1 MARSLYFVSGV
12 LVRFP
17 YSKRLFAICGDIR
30 AASLAIGEVLSPFRP
45 VQAVIPGRLVS
56 PDMDSASPWEFHLR
70 LFVRSRAFPESVPSS
85 ELRGGSIAF
94 APLRFTCGDFAPP
107 LPGVAGRPTG
117 RLASPDMA
125 FVSPSASHLRL
136 SLPFALSN
144 PVPNYTQLSVRG
156 VVRPPMW
163 PHLLRVPWRS
173 EKSFRLCR
181 LRSVSYIALFQ
192 GRLAS
197 PGMGDGIRRGGP
209 SCLGSTSFEVSVDFR
224 NKRFASEVK

>member
-156 VVRPPMW
+156 VVRPPYVAA
-163 PHLLRVPWRS
+163 PSSRSLAIGKVLSPVQATIRVVY
-173 EKSFRLCR
+173 RL
-181 LRSVSYIALFQ
+181 VSGA
-192 GRLAS
+192 
-197 PGMGDGIRRGGP
+197 
-209 SCLGSTSFEVSVDFR
+209 T
-224 NKRFASEVK
+224 RFAGYGRWHSSRRSLLLGFHLF